1 MERRYAG
8 FLPGARVQALVSRCS
23 LLEIVMFRHTGNLP
37 VGRTAFRRAIVITWS
52 VFPAAVG
59 CLTAQAAPRSG
70 TDVLERMH
78 AAYAGRWYH
87 TLTFVQKTTIRRQ
100 NGSDTV
106 QTWYESLRHSATS
119 GTRLRIDFGN
129 PADGNGVI
137 YTTDS
142 SYRMRAGKVTA
153 SNAHGNEF
161 LPLIEG
167 VYVQPVAQTVKE
179 IAPSGVDLS
188 RVTTATWKNRKVW
201 IVGTTSESDSTS
213 PQFWVDAES
222 KVLARMILR
231 TDASSPP
238 IDVHMDKYE
247 GAGKGVLGTRIEMF
261 IGGSRMQAEEYS
273 DWKVDVELDPGLFET
288 ATWGTAR
295 HWVTRS
301 P

>member
-1 MERRYAG
+1 
-8 FLPGARVQALVSRCS
+8 
-23 LLEIVMFRHTGNLP
+23 MFRRSDEPSG
-37 VGRTAFRRAIVITWS
+37 GRSVFRRAVLVTCS
-52 VFPAAVG
+52 FFPAAIG
-59 CLTAQAAPRSG
+59 CLTAQDAPRSG

-106 QTWYESLRHSATS
+106 QTWYESLQHSAKA

-142 SYRMRAGKVTA
+142 SYRMRAGKVAA

-188 RVTTATWKNRKVW
+188 RVAVTTWRDRKVW
-201 IVGTTSESDSTS
+201 IVGTTSESDSTT

-238 IDVHMDKYE
+238 IDVRMDKYE
-247 GAGKGVLGTRIEMF
+247 KAGKAVLGTRIEMF
-261 IGGSRMQAEEYS
+261 IGGTRIQAEEYS
-273 DWKVDVELDPGLFET
+273 DWKVDIELDPGLFET

-295 HWVTRS
+295 HWAKHS